1 MVTALLTATAL
12 LVVLNVVS
20 LTAGSGVRVEG
31 GQPCAARWYN
41 YSSFVCVC
49 NATYCD
55 ASPPRPALAVGG
67 IAHYTSSRCGQRL
80 TLRLHNFTDATELR
94 SGAARL
100 RVDTSQQF
108 QQMLGFGGGMTDS
121 TAFNIRALSSATQQ
135 HLLRSYFGNSDGSS
149 RYSLVRV
156 PMGGT
161 DFSVRNY
168 TYDDSKTP
176 DPSLKNFSLQPE
188 DIEYKIPLIL
198 AAQRLAGN
206 GLKVHALPWSAP
218 RWMKVYNGTNGVSWL
233 QSKYYQ
239 TWADYFAK
247 FLKEYA
253 QLGVDMWAVS
263 LQNEPSSGSVANY
276 GVNNMGWSAQWLRR
290 FLEDFLG
297 PTLRSDSSLADT
309 DIIIGEDLRDY
320 LYWSEEILEGE
331 AAQRLTSAVAVHWY
345 ADSFTSPTMLDD
357 LHRNHSDLS
366 IFYTESC
373 YGPFMGG
380 GYPAV
385 RLGSWERAE
394 NYTSDI
400 IQVTNHW
407 TSAWEDWNMVVNTE
421 GGPNWIGN
429 YADAS
434 IVANVTAD
442 EFYKQPMYYAIAHF
456 SRFVPRGSRRVK
468 LQMDADANSTDVE
481 SVAFLTPQDDVV
493 VVLQNKQ
500 GTRRSVV
507 VSDPQLGEAS
517 LSLPAHSM
525 HTLVYQRA
533 GNTV

>member
-1 MVTALLTATAL
+1 MASALLTAAVL
-12 LVVLNVVS
+12 LVALNVVWFAS
-20 LTAGSGVRVEG
+20 GAGTRVGG

-55 ASPPRPALAVGG
+55 APPSTPALSNGG

-80 TLRLHNFTDATELR
+80 ALRLRSFTDSSELR

-121 TAFNIRALSSATQQ
+121 TAINIRALSSATQQ
-135 HLLRSYFGNSDGSS
+135 HLLRSYFGSSDGSS
-149 RYSLVRV
+149 QYSLIRL

-161 DFSVRNY
+161 DFSARNY
-168 TYDDSKTP
+168 TYDDSSKP
-176 DPSLKNFSLQPE
+176 DPSLKNFALQPE

-198 AAQRLAGN
+198 MAQNLTNN
-206 GLKVHALPWSAP
+206 GVKIHALPWSAP
-218 RWMKVYNGTNGVSWL
+218 RWMKVYNGTSGISWL

-239 TWADYFAK
+239 TWANYFVK
-247 FLKEYA
+247 FLKAYA
-253 QLGVDMWAVS
+253 RRGVNVWAVS
-263 LQNEPSSGSVANY
+263 LQNEPTSGSVVTN
-276 GVNNMGWSAQWLRR
+276 GLNSMGWNPQWLRR
-290 FLEDFLG
+290 FLVDYLG
-297 PTLRSDSSLADT
+297 PTLRRESSLADM
-309 DIIIGEDLRDY
+309 DIMIGEDIRNY
-320 LYWSEEILEGE
+320 LEWSEEILESK
-331 AAQRLTSAVAVHWY
+331 AAERLASGVAVHWY
-345 ADSFTSPTMLDD
+345 GDSETDPAVLDD
-357 LHRNHSDLS
+357 LHRNHSGLF
-366 IFYTESC
+366 ILYTEAC
-373 YGPFMGG
+373 YGPFLGT

-385 RLGSWERAE
+385 RLGMWERAE

-400 IQVTNHW
+400 IQATNHW
-407 TSAWEDWNMVVNTE
+407 TSGWEDWNMVVNTE
-421 GGPNWIGN
+421 GGPSWIGN
-429 YADAS
+429 PADAS
-434 IVANVTAD
+434 IVSNSTAD

-456 SRFVPRGSRRVK
+456 SRFVPRGSRRVS

>member
-1 MVTALLTATAL
+1 MATALLTAAL
-12 LVVLNVVS
+12 LLAALNVVWFAS
-20 LTAGSGVRVEG
+20 GAGTRVEG
-31 GQPCAARWYN
+31 GQPCAVRWYN

-55 ASPPRPALAVGG
+55 APPPRPALSNGG

-80 TLRLHNFTDATELR
+80 SLRLRSFKNPAELQ

-108 QQMLGFGGGMTDS
+108 QRMLGFGGGMSDS
-121 TAFNIRALSSATQQ
+121 TAINIRTLSSATQQ
-135 HLLRSYFGNSDGSS
+135 QLLRSYFGNSDGSS
-149 RYSLVRV
+149 RYSLIRL

-161 DFSVRNY
+161 DFSARNY

-176 DPSLKNFSLQPE
+176 DPTLKNFSLQPE
-188 DIEYKIPLIL
+188 DIEYKIPLL
-198 AAQRLAGN
+198 LLAQRLSGN
-206 GLKVHALPWSAP
+206 GLKIHAAPWSAP
-218 RWMKVYNGTNGVSWL
+218 RWMKAHNGTIGISWL
-233 QSKYYQ
+233 QSRYYQ
-239 TWADYFAK
+239 TWANYFVK

-253 QLGVDMWAVS
+253 RRGVDVWAVS
-263 LQNEPSSGSVANY
+263 LQNEPTSGAVVTNGLNS
-276 GVNNMGWSAQWLRR
+276 MGWSPQWLRR
-290 FLEDFLG
+290 FLQDFLG
-297 PTLRSDSSLADT
+297 PTLRRYSDLADT
-309 DIIIGEDLRDY
+309 EIIIGEDNRDF
-320 LYWSEEILEGE
+320 LHWSAEILEGE
-331 AAQRLTSAVAVHWY
+331 AARRLTSGVSLHWY
-345 ADSFTSPTMLDD
+345 GNNVTDPSMLDE
-357 LHRNHSDLS
+357 LHWRHSDLF
-366 IFYTESC
+366 ILYTEAC
-373 YGPFMGG
+373 YGPFLGT

-385 RLGSWERAE
+385 RMGSWERAE

-407 TSAWEDWNMVVNTE
+407 TSGWEDWNMVVNTE
-421 GGPNWIGN
+421 GGPTWIGN
-429 YADAS
+429 HADAS
-434 IVANVTAD
+434 IVANSTAD

-456 SRFVPRGSRRVK
+456 SRFVPRGSWRVS
-468 LQMDADANSTDVE
+468 LQMDAYFNDVE

-500 GTRRSVV
+500 ERRRSVV

-525 HTLVYQRA
+525 HTLVYRRA